1 MTAEKKIDVAIVP
14 GAFKPPHKGHLEM
27 VEKYAKQA
35 KEVIVYIS
43 PTGRT
48 DPDGLETTVEIAE
61 KLWEWYL
68 IAAALDNVH
77 VIRVAASPVGATY
90 DYLAEAET
98 GQNIVLGVSGKG
110 DDKKRYKD
118 ASKYVKQGVQV
129 MIDCWVEATVDEDG
143 TPLSGTRMRY
153 AIGTKDEKELLR
165 HLPDGMK
172 ASVSRVLGLWGM
184 E

>member
-1 MTAEKKIDVAIVP
+1 MKEKTIDVAIVP
-14 GAFKPPHKGHLEM
+14 GAFKPPHRGHLEM
-27 VEKYAKQA
+27 VKKYAQQA

-43 PTGRT
+43 STGRT
-48 DPDGLETTVEIAE
+48 DPDGLDTTVDIAE

-68 IAAALDNVH
+68 IAAALDNVQ
-77 VIRVAASPVGATY
+77 VIRVPTSPVGATY
-90 DYLAEAET
+90 DYLAEAEN
-98 GQNIVLGVSGKG
+98 GQSIILGVSNKEN
-110 DDKKRYKD
+110 DKARYKN

-143 TPLSGTRMRY
+143 APLSGTRMRY
-153 AIGTKDEKELLR
+153 AIGTKDEEELLR

>member
-1 MTAEKKIDVAIVP
+1 MKEKTIDVAIVP
-14 GAFKPPHKGHLEM
+14 GAFKPPHRGHLEM
-27 VEKYAKQA
+27 VKKYAQQA

-43 PTGRT
+43 STGRT
-48 DPDGLETTVEIAE
+48 DPDGLDTTVDIAE
-61 KLWEWYL
+61 KL
-68 IAAALDNVH
+68 
-77 VIRVAASPVGATY
+77 Y
-90 DYLAEAET
+90 DYLAEAEN
-98 GQNIVLGVSGKG
+98 GQSIILGVS
-110 DDKKRYKD
+110 DKENDKARYKN

-143 TPLSGTRMRY
+143 DPLSGTRMRY
-153 AIGTKDEKELLR
+153 AIGTKDEEELLR